1 MTAIDLHGFVAATLS
16 TASFLPQVI
25 RIWRLRTAEGVS
37 LITFSVLAAG
47 VTLWMIYGI
56 ARHDMAIIIAN
67 GITLL
72 LTLAVV
78 GLTLHFR
85 HGRASKSMRRPE

>member
-1 MTAIDLHGFVAATLS
+1 MTAIDLLGFVAATLS

-56 ARHDMAIIIAN
+56 ARQDLAIIVAN
-67 GITLL
+67 GITLV

-78 GLTLHFR
+78 VLTLHFR
-85 HGRASKSMRRPE
+85 RHPAGK